1 VIESAGFSE
10 GVWMNRDGLPHT
22 DRLRLVERLT
32 RVNFETLEY
41 EVTVEDSGAYTAPW
55 TSGYTLGWV
64 EGAELFEYVCQAN
77 NLSPESMGGEGLAST
92 IAP

>member
-1 VIESAGFSE
+1 VAHEAGQIVGIARVDDAAPRSAAE
-10 GVWMNRDGLPHT
+10 AMRRAPL
-22 DRLRLVERLT
+22 
-32 RVNFETLEY
+32 
-41 EVTVEDSGAYTAPW
+41 TVEDPGAYTAPW